1 MMPQSLRRGLLVRLG
16 LLMLLFSALASVVV
30 YRLAQ
35 RFSDEAYDEW
45 LLDSARSMAQLVHLD
60 DHGRMAAELPASI
73 LQAFTYD
80 AHDRVLFRID
90 AQQGGLIGGSKAL
103 PKAGSSESDK
113 VYVDMTVDG
122 QAMRAVQVVRTD
134 LEPGNPV
141 FITVAETLHKRHRL
155 ASRLLGAVMLLSG
168 LLGVV
173 TVALARDAVT
183 RGLKPLRDLTET
195 VRLRSPGELHPL
207 PDAGV
212 AVELRAFTQAINDLL
227 SQLHQAVQHQRRFVA
242 DAAHQLRTPLAALR
256 VELELAVREP
266 DVQRHGEALVQM
278 RTGIERLSR
287 LATQLLTLSRAE
299 PGALAMS
306 SFKVLDVQ
314 ALVQEA
320 AQRLL
325 KSAIARN
332 IDLGFECFA
341 HPRVRGDALLLEEL
355 VSNLVDNALRYAG
368 EGAVVTVRVF
378 TQDNEACICVEDDGP
393 GVTPQELPRLTER
406 FHRATGASAGGSGLG
421 LAIVQE
427 IAHLH
432 GGTLDIESVEP
443 HGLRV
448 TTRLPVYLPTTPE

>member
-16 LLMLLFSALASVVV
+16 LLMVLFSALASVVV

-103 PKAGSSESDK
+103 PRAGSSESDK

-320 AQRLL
+320 AQRWL

-332 IDLGFECFA
+332 IDL
-341 HPRVRGDALLLEEL
+341 GDALLLEEL

-432 GGTLDIESVEP
+432 GGRLDMASVAP

>member
-1 MMPQSLRRGLLVRLG
+1 
-16 LLMLLFSALASVVV
+16 
-30 YRLAQ
+30 
-35 RFSDEAYDEW
+35 
-45 LLDSARSMAQLVHLD
+45 
-60 DHGRMAAELPASI
+60 
-73 LQAFTYD
+73 
-80 AHDRVLFRID
+80 
-90 AQQGGLIGGSKAL
+90 
-103 PKAGSSESDK
+103 
-113 VYVDMTVDG
+113 
-122 QAMRAVQVVRTD
+122 
-134 LEPGNPV
+134 
-141 FITVAETLHKRHRL
+141 
-155 ASRLLGAVMLLSG
+155 
-168 LLGVV
+168 
-173 TVALARDAVT
+173 
-183 RGLKPLRDLTET
+183 
-195 VRLRSPGELHPL
+195 
-207 PDAGV
+207 
-212 AVELRAFTQAINDLL
+212 
-227 SQLHQAVQHQRRFVA
+227 
-242 DAAHQLRTPLAALR
+242 
-256 VELELAVREP
+256 
-266 DVQRHGEALVQM
+266 
-278 RTGIERLSR
+278 
-287 LATQLLTLSRAE
+287 
-299 PGALAMS
+299 MS

-432 GGTLDIESVEP
+432 GGRLDMASVAP